1 MADEATLD
9 TLAAN
14 QQTIITALG
23 ALTTIGTKL
32 DTLNTS
38 LGTVNTS
45 VGKVETAVG
54 ALKTELTAQMEATN
68 QNMSYIGSGAAVD
81 TNVDTDRVFVVSP
94 WPPKAASDEDESEET
109 PGDDTPGGN

>member
-38 LGTVNTS
+38 

-54 ALKTELTAQMEATN
+54 ALKTELTAQMEVTN
-68 QNMSYIGSGAAVD
+68 KNMSYLGSGGVVD
-81 TNVDTDRVFVVSP
+81 TGVSHLESWPVVAP
-94 WPPKAASDEDESEET
+94 WPPETETVGENEET
-109 PGDDTPGGN
+109 SDSTD

>member
-14 QQTIITALG
+14 QQTMITALG
-23 ALTTIGTKL
+23 
-32 DTLNTS
+32 TLNTT
-38 LGTVNTS
+38 LGTLNTS
-45 VGKVETAVG
+45 VGKVETAVKD
-54 ALKTELTAQMEATN
+54 LKDELTAQMEATN

-94 WPPKAASDEDESEET
+94 WPP
-109 PGDDTPGGN
+109 GR